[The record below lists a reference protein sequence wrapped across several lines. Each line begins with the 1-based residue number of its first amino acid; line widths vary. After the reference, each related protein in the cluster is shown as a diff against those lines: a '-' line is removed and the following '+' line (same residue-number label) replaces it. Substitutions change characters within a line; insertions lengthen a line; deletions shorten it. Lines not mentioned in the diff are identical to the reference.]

1 MPRPGLVGL
10 GSLVA
15 SVVLEGVGRLG
26 GGLLGPALQPGPGT
40 WVDLFLSLMTL
51 LSTAGEKRQI
61 PSTAPAVVLM
71 LNIRA
76 RVVGGPSFALTVYR
90 M

>member
-1 MPRPGLVGL
+1 MPRPGLVGF

-15 SVVLEGVGRLG
+15 SVVLEGVGRVE
-26 GGLLGPALQPGPGT
+26 GGLLGPALQPGVGT

-51 LSTAGEKRQI
+51 LSTAGEKLQI

-76 RVVGGPSFALTVYR
+76 RGVGGPSFALTVYR
-90 M
+90 I